1 MTRPASDEVRAETD
15 PDRFPTDC
23 DYLVIGGGSGGSAVA
38 GRLAAESDARV
49 VLVESGG
56 SNQRTDVIDP
66 AKWPELAAG
75 NAQWA
80 YRTVPQSGTN
90 DRVHVWSMGKVLGGS
105 SSVNGMMY
113 MRGAP
118 WDYDG
123 WAAAG
128 NAGWDSETVYG
139 AFREIESYGEA
150 DSAVRGTGG
159 PVRVERIEPGH
170 PVSAAFLEACE
181 ECGYRRSP
189 DFNGL
194 DPEGYGLHQL
204 NVAEGRRQ
212 DSATAFLAA
221 AGTKN
226 LIVLLETSAVKLV
239 FDTRSGR
246 VTEVLLRAG
255 DGQTSRLAV
264 QQEVIVCAGAIG
276 SPQLLMLSG
285 IGPQSEL
292 RRLGI
297 DPVLDLP
304 GVGENLHDHVGVP
317 VVFEA
322 SRPLP
327 ASHYQLVEAGLYCR
341 TSPERSHYDAQIP
354 LQLFPYV
361 RPGFESYDFVNGFTM
376 YPGILKPRGR
386 GRVALRTSD
395 PSDQPM
401 IDPAYLTAEED
412 LTMLIGVME
421 VARRLGASPA
431 FDEWRTAEAVP
442 GAEAESRERAAAYV
456 RSAAG
461 TYFHPVGTCKMGPG
475 PECVVD
481 SELIVHGTENLR
493 VADAAIMPEIPSG
506 NTNVPTMMIGWR
518 AAQFIL
524 RRTAAA
530 ERTAV
535 YAERDTA

>member
-1 MTRPASDEVRAETD
+1 
-15 PDRFPTDC
+15 
-23 DYLVIGGGSGGSAVA
+23 
-38 GRLAAESDARV
+38 
-49 VLVESGG
+49 
-56 SNQRTDVIDP
+56 
-66 AKWPELAAG
+66 
-75 NAQWA
+75 
-80 YRTVPQSGTN
+80 
-90 DRVHVWSMGKVLGGS
+90 
-105 SSVNGMMY
+105 
-113 MRGAP
+113 
-118 WDYDG
+118 
-123 WAAAG
+123 
-128 NAGWDSETVYG
+128 
-139 AFREIESYGEA
+139 
-150 DSAVRGTGG
+150 
-159 PVRVERIEPGH
+159 
-170 PVSAAFLEACE
+170 
-181 ECGYRRSP
+181 
-189 DFNGL
+189 
-194 DPEGYGLHQL
+194 
-204 NVAEGRRQ
+204 
-212 DSATAFLAA
+212 
-221 AGTKN
+221 
-226 LIVLLETSAVKLV
+226 
-239 FDTRSGR
+239 
-246 VTEVLLRAG
+246 
-255 DGQTSRLAV
+255 
-264 QQEVIVCAGAIG
+264 
-276 SPQLLMLSG
+276 
-285 IGPQSEL
+285 
-292 RRLGI
+292 
-297 DPVLDLP
+297 
-304 GVGENLHDHVGVP
+304 
-317 VVFEA
+317 
-322 SRPLP
+322 
-327 ASHYQLVEAGLYCR
+327 
-341 TSPERSHYDAQIP
+341 
-354 LQLFPYV
+354 LFPYV